1 MNERIAGGRPVA
13 WEDAGR
19 QIAPILGAYSA
30 VVVTSSDPLLA
41 AHVALGIAR
50 AEAAR
55 RRVVIGDLVGD
66 LPPLAA
72 LVTDDDPHGISDSI
86 LYGVSF
92 SKIGR
97 PVKGFENLF
106 VMPSG
111 SEPVLSEDIL
121 GSPRWKRLGASFA
134 EAGALLLLVTRSDSP
149 GLGALADQLDGAVV
163 VKDSDI
169 HAAPSALIL
178 ARVGSPTRT
187 LKVPFLRDVDVTS
200 LHTHRRR
207 IAGGVAAA
215 AALIAALSAG
225 FLLSRDRSAPEPL
238 AAVDSLP
245 RPAAT
250 VAAPP
255 IDSLLMAQ
263 PSNAADS
270 PSAAAFAVELLVA
283 NTAEGAN
290 FVLRRD
296 NASLPSATLAPTSIG
311 SERATWYK
319 VIAGAYTRRDQ
330 ADSLL
335 HALRASK
342 VLNDSAGSV
351 LRVPL
356 ALLVDSVS
364 SQGGMDNAIESAVR
378 KYTAQKLPV
387 YALMQ
392 DDGDAKLYA
401 GAFDSAGSAG
411 ELLKTLREAGLQ
423 PALVYRTGRTP

>member
-19 QIAPILGAYSA
+19 QIAPILGAYGA
-30 VVVTSSDPLLA
+30 VVVCSSDPVLA
-41 AHVALGIAR
+41 GHVALGIAR

-66 LPPLAA
+66 LAPLTA
-72 LVTDDDPHGISDSI
+72 LITDDDPHGVSDSI

-92 SKIGR
+92 KRIGR
-97 PVKGFENLF
+97 PVEGVENLF

-111 SEPVLSEDIL
+111 TEPVASEEIFAS
-121 GSPRWKRLGASFA
+121 GRWKRLGASFA
-134 EAGALLLLVTRSDSP
+134 EEGALLLLVARSESP
-149 GLGALADQLDGAVV
+149 GLGALADQLDGVV
-163 VKDSDI
+163 LVRDSDLPD
-169 HAAPSALIL
+169 APSALIL
-178 ARVGSPTRT
+178 ARVASPTRT
-187 LKVPFLRDVDVTS
+187 LKVPFLRDVDITP

-207 IAGGVAAA
+207 IIGGAAGAALLAAA
-215 AALIAALSAG
+215 AAG
-225 FLLSRDRSAPEPL
+225 FLFFRDRTLGPL
-238 AAVDSLP
+238 APPEALP
-245 RPAAT
+245 RPVAT
-250 VAAPP
+250 SLSPP
-255 IDSLLMAQ
+255 IDSVLMAQ
-263 PSNAADS
+263 PANAADS

-283 NTAEGAN
+283 NTPEGAN

-296 NASLPSATLAPTSIG
+296 EASLPSATLAPTSIG
-311 SERATWYK
+311 SERTTWYK

-335 HALRASK
+335 RTLRAARI
-342 VLNDSAGSV
+342 LNDSAGNV

-364 SQGGMDNAIESAVR
+364 SQGGMDNAVASAVR

-387 YALMQ
+387 YALIQ
-392 DDGDAKLYA
+392 EDGGAKLYA

-411 ELLKTLREAGLQ
+411 ELLKSLRDAGLQ